1 MQLLDFPERL
11 DEIFFLLINRAS
23 CHSLLD
29 PVMLLLINPFTWIP
43 PCVVMVVFMFVK
55 TRKHGWQFI
64 LYSLI
69 TVAVTESSGSL
80 IKNAVGRLRPC
91 FDTNIQGLFRNLVD
105 CSEVYS
111 FPSSLAANC
120 FGLAAFWYWSLFKTT
135 GKKWKWLWTWA
146 VSICYAQIYVGQH
159 FPSDAAAGA
168 LLGITIGTTMA
179 KIFEFAWD
187 SGFDWKKISASVKR
201 KINPGRE
208 SVYTT
213 D

>member
-1 MQLLDFPERL
+1 MQLLDFPQRL
-11 DEIFFLLINRAS
+11 DEIVFLLINRAS

-29 PVMLLLINPFTWIP
+29 PVMLLLISPLTWVP
-43 PCVVMVVFMFVK
+43 PCIFMIGFMFVK
-55 TRKHGWQFI
+55 TGKHGWQVI
-64 LYSLI
+64 LYSLVTLAI
-69 TVAVTESSGSL
+69 TESSSSL

-91 FDTNIQGLFRNLVD
+91 FDANIQGLFRSLVD

-111 FPSSLAANC
+111 FPSSLAANG
-120 FGLAAFWYWSLFKTT
+120 FGLAAFWFWSLFKTT
-135 GKKWKWLWTWA
+135 GKKWKWLWTW
-146 VSICYAQIYVGQH
+146 VVLICYAQIYVGQD
-159 FPSDAAAGA
+159 FPSDAIAGA

-187 SGFDWKKISASVKR
+187 SEFDWQRISASVKR
-201 KINPGRE
+201 KVNPGSE